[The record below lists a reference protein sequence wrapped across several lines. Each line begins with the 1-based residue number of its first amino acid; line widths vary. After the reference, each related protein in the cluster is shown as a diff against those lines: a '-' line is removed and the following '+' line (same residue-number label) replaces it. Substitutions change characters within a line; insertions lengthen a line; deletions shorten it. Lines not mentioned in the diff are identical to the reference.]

1 MPNLLALK
9 IDKIPFILLQFN
21 WLMVD
26 KKARVQIDSLAER
39 LACRGVADAAME
51 AWKIKADVGE
61 TALAA
66 LASESRRADA
76 ALCETLLVLGGDAG
90 GAMQAATA

>member
-1 MPNLLALK
+1 MVEAKVFAAGALVTMQTT
-9 IDKIPFILLQFN
+9 PAQGT
-21 WLMVD
+21 
-26 KKARVQIDSLAER
+26 LAER